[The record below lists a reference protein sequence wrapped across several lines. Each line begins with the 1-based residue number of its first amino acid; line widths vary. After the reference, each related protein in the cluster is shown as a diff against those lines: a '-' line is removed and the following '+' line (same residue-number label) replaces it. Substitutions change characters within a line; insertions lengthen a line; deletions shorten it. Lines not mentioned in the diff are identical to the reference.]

1 METHA
6 ATGYRLPVEGR
17 LVILS
22 GPSGVGKDTLLDAWR
37 AGNSRVQRVVAAT
50 SRSPRPNE
58 VDGVDYHFLS
68 REEFLAKVDRNE
80 LLEYKEVFG
89 NFYGT
94 PIDGLQKLLGNG
106 KIAVLKIDVYG
117 ALDVIPKRPDAITIF
132 LLPPSEEALEARLR
146 SRSTD
151 TEENVQLRLRTAH
164 EEIAIG
170 MTKYSHHVVNDK
182 IERAVAE
189 LEEIVNG

>member
-1 METHA
+1 M
-6 ATGYRLPVEGR
+6 EGR

-22 GPSGVGKDTLLDAWR
+22 GPSGVGKDTVLDAWR
-37 AGNSRVQRVVAAT
+37 AGNARVQRVVAAT

-58 VDGVDYHFLS
+58 VDGIDYHFLS
-68 REEFLAKVDRNE
+68 REGFLAKVARNE

-94 PIDGLQKLLGNG
+94 PLDGLQKLLKDG
-106 KIAVLKIDVYG
+106 KIAILKIDVYG
-117 ALDVIPKRPDAITIF
+117 ALEVIPKRPDALTIF
-132 LLPPSEEALEARLR
+132 LLPPSEEELEARLR

-151 TEENVQLRLRTAH
+151 SEEDVELRLKTAH

-170 MTKYSHHVVNDK
+170 MSQYSHHVVNDE
-182 IERAVAE
+182 IGRAVAE